1 MLMHVFAVYDMKAEA
16 YYPPM
21 FQKTVGLALRIFKD
35 MANNPDTT
43 VGRFPTDYALFQI
56 GTYEDTTGILTPL
69 VHTALGKA
77 VEYVDHEK
85 MEVPLFNGEG
95 EQMRAV
101 SGREPEEGAK

>member
-69 VHTALGKA
+69 VRRPESIPSLGWPAGSTMETAIGVTLVQA
-77 VEYVDHEK
+77 
-85 MEVPLFNGEG
+85 
-95 EQMRAV
+95 
-101 SGREPEEGAK
+101 